1 MSFNLKLREREI
13 GRSAPRKTP
22 ARGAWPVLAL
32 LGAGLGMLVLC
43 DVLLSSG
50 RFSSLLIDDAGAA
63 IAQSRAALQLLRP

>member
-1 MSFNLKLREREI
+1 MSFNLKLRERET
-13 GRSAPRKTP
+13 PRGTARKVP
-22 ARGAWPVLAL
+22 VRGAWPVLAM
-32 LGAGLGMLVLC
+32 LGAGLGILVLC